1 MLPKEIC
8 HNKIGVNGK
17 CYWAYELGAWAIFN
31 DCKAAIKECQQWGLD
46 AYPINTKQEHH
57 EWAGGGYETFA
68 DAVEAYLQ
76 KQAAKWVM
84 AKVLGKALR
93 AKEFGKASWSP
104 TGLGKLP
111 PKGLE
116 KPAKGLEKPGAWG
129 TQGKIAWKSLLVS
142 MDGAAWMLLSQAMFA
157 V

>member
-17 CYWAYELGAWAIFN
+17 CYWAYEFGAWAIFN

-76 KQAAKWVM
+76 KQAAK
-84 AKVLGKALR
+84 
-93 AKEFGKASWSP
+93 
-104 TGLGKLP
+104 
-111 PKGLE
+111 
-116 KPAKGLEKPGAWG
+116 
-129 TQGKIAWKSLLVS
+129 
-142 MDGAAWMLLSQAMFA
+142 
-157 V
+157 